1 MQENNSSINKDIRFE
16 ALFNSA
22 SMGIIVVDKEGMIV
36 LANHFANKLFAY
48 HDSSMAG
55 EVLEKLIPQRY
66 HHKHVG
72 YREGYAQDPK
82 ARGMGIGMT

>member
-48 HDSSMAG
+48 
-55 EVLEKLIPQRY
+55 QRN
-66 HHKHVG
+66 
-72 YREGYAQDPK
+72 
-82 ARGMGIGMT
+82 